1 MKHTKGPW
9 IGSYEPMGTPEIIAS
24 DGESIGVCWPGQVSM
39 ERAEANRDFI
49 VLACNTHYELLEA
62 LKPLLKYAKD
72 TLSHGGRWCKQ
83 VDDAEK
89 AIAKAEGRACPSP
102 ATT

>member
-1 MKHTKGPW
+1 MSKHTPGPW
-9 IGSYEPMGTPEIIAS
+9 IGSYEPMGTPEIIAR

-62 LKPLLKYAKD
+62 CKETVRILEDKEFPAPIAFTLIAYIKQMKD
-72 TLSHGGRWCKQ
+72 
-83 VDDAEK
+83 
-89 AIAKAEGRACPSP
+89 AIAKAEGRV
-102 ATT
+102 